1 MAVHFSSSVKI
12 KIPAQKILKAWVEKI
27 ALSEK
32 RILKTLTYNFC
43 SDEELFQMNKQFLNH
58 NVYTD
63 IITFDY
69 SEEKILSGEIYISV
83 DRVKE
88 NAEKFKIAFA
98 DELMRVM
105 AHGVLHLCGYK
116 DKNPIQQQQMLA
128 AENRAIKLFKAVK
141 G

>member
-1 MAVHFSSSVKI
+1 MAVHFSSTLKI
-12 KIPAQKILKAWVEKI
+12 KVPSQKLLKSWVEKVTI
-27 ALSEK
+27 SEK
-32 RILKTLTYNFC
+32 RKIKTLTYNFC
-43 SDEELFQMNKQFLNH
+43 TDEELFQMNKQFLNH
-58 NVYTD
+58 NTYTD

-69 SEEKILSGEIYISV
+69 SEEKNLSGEIYISV

-88 NAEKFKIAFA
+88 NAEKFKIPFA
-98 DELMRVM
+98 DELVRVM

-128 AENRAIKLFKAVK
+128 AENRAIKLFNSVK